1 MWCVGL
7 TLWAGGLS
15 GITRFAPT
23 GTFDLIS
30 GNSQETGHETFRG
43 RDRSRDRVTVVFDDR
58 YTLDGAKRTVRIDA
72 PSVGGTGG
80 LAGVR
85 GSMTFVGTDN
95 VATGFGLYSGVLELR
110 RAAR

>member
-30 GNSQETGHETFRG
+30 GNSQETGHE
-43 RDRSRDRVTVVFDDR
+43 
-58 YTLDGAKRTVRIDA
+58 TLDGAKRTVRIDA